1 MKRGVV
7 MQEFVSGYYRLAVWI
22 TRLAYL
28 NVLWLTFTIMGLGL
42 FGIMPATVAMF
53 SVIRK
58 WNMGEED
65 IPVFKTFWKSYREDF
80 LKANGIGIIFFLI
93 GYLLVIQFNYLF
105 FQPSIIYKTA
115 SFSIVALF
123 ILYAIVMTYFFPIFV
138 HFNLKVIDYLKW
150 PFIIGFIHPI
160 LTIVMI
166 CGIGIM
172 IYIVFLTIPALLFF
186 FGGSVIAYILML
198 GVSQTFSKYEAEAS

>member
-1 MKRGVV
+1 
-7 MQEFVSGYYRLAVWI
+7 MQGFVSGYYTFAIWVS
-22 TRLAYL
+22 RLAYL
-28 NVLWLTFTIMGLGL
+28 NILWVTFTIAGLGF

-53 SVIRK
+53 AIVRK
-58 WNMGEED
+58 WNMGEHDVPIFE
-65 IPVFKTFWKSYREDF
+65 TFWKSYRQEF

-93 GYLLVIQFNYLF
+93 GYLLIIQFNYLF
-105 FQPSIIYKTA
+105 FQPSLIYKTA

-123 ILYAIVMTYFFPIFV
+123 ILYVIVMTYFFPVFV

-166 CGIGIM
+166 GGIGLTLYM
-172 IYIVFLTIPALLFF
+172 VFLVIPALLFF
-186 FGGSVIAYILML
+186 FGGSVVAYLLML
-198 GVSQTFSKYEAEAS
+198 GASQTFSKFEVKEA